1 MSNNISFNPLAWAIR
16 PLYEKAIAEDALFAK
31 EVKEK
36 EGRKEKPKSLAECAD
51 YIYGEAYEWA
61 SNHRQGN
68 MGFAGLPDSEVENLI
83 KHYYD
88 EDNIVIR
95 KVENAVGKV
104 ASGNAPA
111 KPKKEERPKETL
123 ENTHVPMV
131 RPKSARDA
139 KKGSKE
145 QASNVIQMDIW
156 GMLADNADEP
166 KTTEEVDD
174 LPE

>member
-88 EDNIVIR
+88 EDDIVIR

-111 KPKKEERPKETL
+111 KPKKAERPKETL
-123 ENTHVPMV
+123 EETRVPMV
-131 RPKSARDA
+131 RPKDA
-139 KKGSKE
+139 NEAKRESKK
-145 QASNVIQMDIW
+145 QAKAVEVPDMFA
-156 GMLADNADEP
+156 GMWDEP
-166 KTTEEVDD
+166 ETKEDEDD